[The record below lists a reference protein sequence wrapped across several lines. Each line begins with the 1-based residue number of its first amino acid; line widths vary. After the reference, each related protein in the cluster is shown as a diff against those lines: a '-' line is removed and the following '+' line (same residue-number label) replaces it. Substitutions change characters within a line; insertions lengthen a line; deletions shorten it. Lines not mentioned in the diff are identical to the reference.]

1 MMLLRELHAAW
12 RRLARRPGYAAL
24 SIGVLGVGLG
34 VVIFLFSLINTLILT
49 PLPLPH
55 ADRLMAVGELNRGNG
70 SAGDTGIGIGDIDT
84 DQYLRLAASLRGV
97 DATGGYQGVGVSL
110 DAGAGAT
117 RMDGVRL
124 TASMFDLLGARP
136 LLGRGLQAAD
146 DRPGAPP
153 VVLLGEDLWRHAFGA
168 DPHVAGRAVR
178 VNGEWATVV
187 GVMPA
192 SVGFLGG
199 SAQLWMPLR
208 LDPAHG
214 TDLYMVARLKAG
226 TTLAAARQELSA
238 LDARLRREL
247 PQWREQQALVIKPF
261 TTSFV
266 QEDTRHW
273 VWLMF
278 GAGVLVLLLAC
289 VNVANLQLVQT
300 LNRRRE
306 MAVRSALGCG
316 RTRLMAGALAE
327 SLLLCAAALAVAMPI
342 VHYGNR
348 WLLATFAESD
358 KAPASFLRFGI
369 DGGVLA
375 FALIVALASTALAG
389 LVPAWRAGRTDLKD
403 ALQDGGKGS
412 AGGFARVARA
422 LVVAEI
428 ALTVVLLVGA
438 GMFVRALDDLLS
450 QPLAGARH
458 ADQVLTAHVAL
469 PRSTYPDGTAR
480 IGFLERAGERLRV
493 DAGVLA
499 ATATNAVPGA
509 ELGSHETIAAEGQPR
524 PAGGWAEAQMA
535 IVDPHFLDVFGV
547 RLLEGRFFDARDADG
562 RLPVAVVDRKTAQ
575 ALWPGRDALGQHLVL
590 YPDRDY
596 TRTVTVIGV
605 TEPLQLDSALEQ
617 ALPGLL
623 VPLAQSADMTP
634 LQAVGLAVRVRGA
647 AGTYAPRLESV
658 VHGVDPQ
665 AAAYALRS
673 QARGAAMDRVYLVVL
688 TEVFGAL
695 GLVALLLA
703 AAGLYG
709 VLAFSVAQR
718 TREIGIRRAI
728 GAGHGA
734 VVRTVGR
741 QLSWQ
746 LGLGLAIG
754 LVLAWPWSNLLADP
768 GLHTRGHDLAV
779 LLPVAAMVA
788 GVALLA
794 SLLPLLRALRVDP
807 AVALRY
813 E

>member
-1 MMLLRELHAAW
+1 MLLRELQAAW
-12 RRLARRPGYAAL
+12 RRLAHRPGYAAL
-24 SIGVLGVGLG
+24 SIAVLGVGLG
-34 VVIFLFSLINTLILT
+34 VVVFLFSLINTLILT
-49 PLPLPH
+49 PLPLPYG
-55 ADRLMAVGELNRGNG
+55 DRLMAVGELNRGNG
-70 SAGDTGIGIGDIDT
+70 SVGDTGIGIGDLDT
-84 DQYLRLAASLRGV
+84 DQYLRLAASMRGV
-97 DATGGYQGVGVSL
+97 DATGGYLGVGVSL
-110 DAGAGAT
+110 DTGGGAT

-124 TASMFDLLGARP
+124 TASMMDLLGARP
-136 LLGRGLQAAD
+136 LLGRGLLATD
-146 DRPGAPP
+146 DQPGAPP
-153 VVLLGEDLWRHAFGA
+153 VVLLGEDLWRHAFAA
-168 DPHVAGRAVR
+168 DPHVVGRAVR
-178 VNGEWATVV
+178 VNGDWATVV

-192 SVGFLGG
+192 SFAFLGG
-199 SAQLWMPLR
+199 DPQLWMPLR

-214 TDLYMVARLKAG
+214 TDLYMVARLKTG

-247 PQWREQQALVIKPF
+247 PKWREQQQLVIKPF
-261 TTSFV
+261 STSFV

-316 RTRLMAGALAE
+316 RARLMAGALAE
-327 SLLLCAAALAVAMPI
+327 SLWLCTAALAAALPI
-342 VHYGNR
+342 AHYGNR

-358 KAPASFLRFGI
+358 KAPATFLRFGV
-369 DGGVLA
+369 DGSVLG
-375 FALIVALASTALAG
+375 FAVAVALASTALAG
-389 LVPAWRAGRTDLKD
+389 VVPAWRAGRTDLKD
-403 ALQDGGKGS
+403 ALHDGGKGS
-412 AGGFARVARA
+412 AGGFARVARG

-438 GMFVRALDDLLS
+438 GMFVRALDHLLS
-450 QPLAGARH
+450 QPLAGAQH

-469 PRSTYPDGTAR
+469 PRPGYPDSAAR

-499 ATATNAVPGA
+499 ATATNTVPGA
-509 ELGSHETIAAEGQPR
+509 ELGSHETVAAEGQPR
-524 PAGGWAEAQMA
+524 PVDGWPEAQMG
-535 IVDPHFLDVFGV
+535 IVDPYFLDVFGV
-547 RLLEGRFFDARDADG
+547 RLLEGRFFDTRDAAG
-562 RLPVAVVDRKTAQ
+562 SLPVAVVDRKTAA

-590 YPDRDY
+590 YPDREY
-596 TRTVTVIGV
+596 TSTLTVVGV
-605 TEPLQLDSALEQ
+605 TEPLQLDSALER
-617 ALPGLL
+617 ARPGLL
-623 VPLAQSADMTP
+623 VPLAQSAHMGP

-647 AGTYAPRLESV
+647 AGTYAPRLAAV
-658 VHGVDPQ
+658 VHGVDAQ
-665 AAAYALRS
+665 AAAYALHS
-673 QARGAAMDRVYLVVL
+673 QARGAATDRVYLVVL
-688 TEVFGAL
+688 TEVFSAL

-734 VVRTVGR
+734 VVREVGR
-741 QLSWQ
+741 QVSWQ

-754 LVLAWPWSNLLADP
+754 LALAWPWSNLLADP
-768 GLHTRGHDLAV
+768 GLHTRAHDAAV
-779 LLPVAAMVA
+779 LLPVMVLVA
-788 GVALLA
+788 GIALLS
-794 SLLPLLRALRVDP
+794 SLLPVVRALRVDP

>member
-24 SIGVLGVGLG
+24 SVTVLGVGLG
-34 VVIFLFSLINTLILT
+34 VVVFLFSLINTLMLT

-55 ADRLMAVGELNRGNG
+55 ADRVMAVGELDRGNG
-70 SAGDTGIGIGDIDT
+70 GVGDTGIGIGDIDT
-84 DQYLRLAASLRGV
+84 DQYLRLAGSLHGV
-97 DATGGYQGVGVSL
+97 EVSGGYLGVGVSL
-110 DAGAGAT
+110 DSGAGAT
-117 RMDGVRL
+117 RVDGVRL
-124 TASMFDLLGARP
+124 TASMLELLGARP
-136 LLGRGLQAAD
+136 LLGRDLLPSD

-153 VVLLGEDLWRHAFGA
+153 VVLLGEHLWRHGFGA
-168 DPHVAGRAVR
+168 DPHIVGRAVR
-178 VNGEWATVV
+178 IDGDWATVV

-192 SVGFLGG
+192 RFGFIGG
-199 SAQLWMPLR
+199 DPQLWLPLR
-208 LDPAHG
+208 PDPAHG
-214 TDLYMVARLKAG
+214 MDFYMVARLKAG

-247 PQWREQQALVIKPF
+247 PQWREQQQLVIKPF
-261 TTSFV
+261 STSFV

-316 RTRLMAGALAE
+316 RARLMAGALAE
-327 SLLLCAAALAVAMPI
+327 SLLLCTAALAIALPI
-342 VHYGNR
+342 THYGNH
-348 WLLATFAESD
+348 WLLATFADSD
-358 KAPASFLRFGI
+358 KAPAAFLRFGI

-375 FALIVALASTALAG
+375 FAVVVALASTALAG
-389 LVPAWRAGRTDLKD
+389 VIPAWRAGRTDLKD
-403 ALQDGGKGS
+403 ALHDGGKGS
-412 AGGFARVARA
+412 GGGFARVARA

-438 GMFVRALDDLLS
+438 GMFVRALDHLLT
-450 QPLAGARH
+450 QPLAGAQH
-458 ADQVLTAHVAL
+458 ADEVLTAHVAL
-469 PRSTYPDGTAR
+469 PRSTYPDGAAR
-480 IGFLERAGERLRV
+480 IGFLERASERLRT

-499 ATATNAVPGA
+499 ATATNTVPGA
-509 ELGSHETIAAEGQPR
+509 ELGSHETVAAEGQPR
-524 PAGGWAEAQMA
+524 PAGGWPDAQMG

-547 RLLEGRFFDARDADG
+547 RLLEGRFIDARDVAG
-562 RLPVAVVDRKTAQ
+562 GQRVAVVDRKTAE
-575 ALWPGRDALGQHLVL
+575 ALWPGRDALGRHLVL
-590 YPDRDY
+590 YPDREY
-596 TRTVTVIGV
+596 ATTLTVVGV
-605 TEPLQLDSALEQ
+605 TEPLQLDSALER

-623 VPLAQSADMTP
+623 VPLAQSAHMRP
-634 LQAVGLAVRVRGA
+634 LESVGLAVRVRGV
-647 AGTYAPRLESV
+647 AGIYAPRLATV
-658 VHGVDPQ
+658 VHGVDAQ
-665 AAAYALRS
+665 AAAYALHS
-673 QARGAAMDRVYLVVL
+673 QAHGAAMDRVGLLVL

-703 AAGLYG
+703 AVGLYG

-728 GAGHGA
+728 GAGHGD

-741 QLSWQ
+741 QLLWQ

-768 GLHTRGHDLAV
+768 NLHTQGHDAAV
-779 LLPVAAMVA
+779 LLPVVALVA
-788 GVALLA
+788 GIALLS
-794 SLLPLLRALRVDP
+794 SLWPVLRALRVDP

>member
-509 ELGSHETIAAEGQPR
+509 ELGSHEAIAAEGQPR
-524 PAGGWAEAQMA
+524 PAGGWPEAQMA
-535 IVDPHFLDVFGV
+535 IVDPHFLNVFGV

-741 QLSWQ
+741 PLSWQ

-779 LLPVAAMVA
+779 LLPVVAMVA

>member
-1 MMLLRELHAAW
+1 MLLRELHAAW

-24 SIGVLGVGLG
+24 SIAVLGVGLG
-34 VVIFLFSLINTLILT
+34 VVVFLFSLINTLILT

-55 ADRLMAVGELNRGNG
+55 VDRLMAVGELNRGNG

-97 DATGGYQGVGVSL
+97 DATGAYLGVGVSL
-110 DAGAGAT
+110 DTGAGAT

-124 TASMFDLLGARP
+124 TASMLDLMDARP
-136 LLGRGLQAAD
+136 LLGRSLLAMD
-146 DRPGAPP
+146 DQPGASP

-168 DPHVAGRAVR
+168 DPHIVGRAVR
-178 VNGEWATVV
+178 LDGDWATVV
-187 GVMPA
+187 GVLPA
-192 SVGFLGG
+192 SFTFIGNHP
-199 SAQLWMPLR
+199 QLWLPLR

-226 TTLAAARQELSA
+226 TTLAVARQELSA
-238 LDARLRREL
+238 LDARLRRQL
-247 PQWREQQALVIKPF
+247 PQWREQQQLVIKPF
-261 TTSFV
+261 STSFV

-327 SLLLCAAALAVAMPI
+327 SLLLCAAALAIALPI
-342 VHYGNR
+342 AYYGNH
-348 WLLATFAESD
+348 WLLATFADSD
-358 KAPASFLRFGI
+358 KAPSAFLRFGI
-369 DGGVLA
+369 DGGVLG
-375 FALIVALASTALAG
+375 FAVAVALVSTALAG
-389 LVPAWRAGRTDLKD
+389 VIPAWRAGRTDLKD
-403 ALQDGGKGS
+403 ALHDGGKGS
-412 AGGFARVARA
+412 SGGFARVARA

-438 GMFVRALDDLLS
+438 GMFVRALDHLLT
-450 QPLAGARH
+450 QPLAGAQH
-458 ADQVLTAHVAL
+458 AGQVLTARVAL
-469 PRSTYPDGTAR
+469 PRATYPDAVAR

-499 ATATNAVPGA
+499 ATATNTVPGA
-509 ELGSHETIAAEGQPR
+509 QLGSHEAIAAEGQPR
-524 PAGGWAEAQMA
+524 PAGGWPEAQMG
-535 IVDPHFLDVFGV
+535 IVDPHFLEVFGV
-547 RLLEGRFFDARDADG
+547 HLLEGRFFDARDVAG
-562 RLPVAVVDRKTAQ
+562 SPPVAVVDRKTAA
-575 ALWPGRDALGQHLVL
+575 ALWPGRDALGRHLVL
-590 YPDRDY
+590 YPDREFAS
-596 TRTVTVIGV
+596 TVTVVGV

-647 AGTYAPRLESV
+647 AATYSPRLAAV
-658 VHGVDPQ
+658 VHGVDAQ
-665 AAAYALRS
+665 AAAYALHS

-688 TEVFGAL
+688 TEVFSAL
-695 GLVALLLA
+695 GVVALLLA

-734 VVRTVGR
+734 VVRAVGG
-741 QLSWQ
+741 QLLWQ
-746 LGLGLAIG
+746 LGMGLAIG
-754 LVLAWPWSNLLADP
+754 LALAWPWSNLLADP
-768 GLHTRGHDLAV
+768 GLHTRGHDAAV
-779 LLPVAAMVA
+779 LLPVVVLVA
-788 GVALLA
+788 GIALLS
-794 SLLPLLRALRVDP
+794 SLLPVVRALRVDP